1 MEIIE
6 VDEVEKMMLLCK
18 RMRKMIDA
26 VLDGVQFLDGR
37 VADIERTLRVVEF
50 RQRHAGGDEN
60 ED

>member
-1 MEIIE
+1 METIE
-6 VDEVEKMMLLCK
+6 VDEVEKLMVLCK

-37 VADIERTLRVVEF
+37 VADIEKTLRVVEF
-50 RQRHAGGDEN
+50 RQRYVGGEEN